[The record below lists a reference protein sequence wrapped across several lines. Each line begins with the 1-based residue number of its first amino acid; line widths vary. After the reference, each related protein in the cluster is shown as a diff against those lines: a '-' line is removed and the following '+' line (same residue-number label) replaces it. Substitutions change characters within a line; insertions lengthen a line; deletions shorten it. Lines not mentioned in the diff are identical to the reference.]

1 MPVPPTQVT
10 LLGRLRDPADE
21 RAWQTFE
28 GRYRELIVRFS
39 INQGLQFT
47 DAEDTA
53 QAVLTALLRSMR
65 TFAFDPKKGRF
76 RDYLFRAVRNEIS
89 RQKAKARRPKDLLA
103 GVSISDGT
111 AADESSAAN
120 PELERAFEDEWMQ
133 HHFRLAMT
141 TVRET
146 HSAESLAIFER
157 LIAGESVASTA
168 QRFATTEQAVH
179 KVKQRLRDRLRELIQ
194 QQWRTRASDLARTER
209 GRVRAPRSC
218 GR

>member
-39 INQGLQFT
+39 IRQGLQFT

-53 QAVLTALLRSMR
+53 QAVLASLVRAMR
-65 TFAFDPKKGRF
+65 TFEFDPKKGRF
-76 RDYLFRAVRNEIS
+76 RDYLFRAVRNEIA
-89 RQKAKARRPKDLLA
+89 RQKMKGRRPNDPAAAVLI
-103 GVSISDGT
+103 GDGT
-111 AADESSAAN
+111 AVDGACAATADF
-120 PELERAFEDEWMQ
+120 ERAFEDEWTQ

-141 TVRET
+141 AIRET

-157 LIAGESVASTA
+157 LIAGESVTMTA
-168 QRFATTEQAVH
+168 ARFATTEQAVH

-194 QQWRTRASDLARTER
+194 QQIADEGA
-209 GRVRAPRSC
+209 
-218 GR
+218 